1 MAWWIW
7 FLAGLVLAGLELA
20 SGGDFFLLLLGVSA
34 ILVGMF
40 AAAGLAE
47 PLWVQV
53 ALYSVFC
60 WITVFWIRKKL
71 KSRFHA
77 PKMGDQVDALVGQ
90 RAITLEELTAGGR
103 GKVELRGTTWSA
115 KNAGEVPLAIG
126 AGCRVKAVDGLTL
139 WVEAE

>member
-34 ILVGMF
+34 ILVGF
-40 AAAGLAE
+40 CAALGVE
-47 PLWVQV
+47 TVWVQLG
-53 ALYSVFC
+53 LYSVFC
-60 WITVFWIRKKL
+60 WVTVVWLRKKI
-71 KSRFHA
+71 KSRFQK
-77 PKMGDQVDALVGQ
+77 PEDGTEVDALVGQ
-90 RAITLEELTAGGR
+90 RAVALQELNEGQL

-115 KNAGEVPLAIG
+115 RNAGLTPLALG
-126 AGCRVKAVDGLTL
+126 AGCRVKRVDGLTL

>member
-34 ILVGMF
+34 ILVG
-40 AAAGLAE
+40 AAAGIGLAE
-47 PLWVQV
+47 PLWLQV

-60 WITVFWIRKKL
+60 WVTVFWLRNKL
-71 KSRFHA
+71 KARFHA
-77 PKMGDQVDALVGQ
+77 PRKGEQVDALVGQ
-90 RAITLEELTAGGR
+90 RAVALDELAEGAL

-115 KNAGEVPLAIG
+115 RNAGPLPLSIG
-126 AGCRVKAVDGLTL
+126 AGCRVKRVDGLTL
-139 WVEAE
+139 HVEAE